1 MHQIASSFGSGL
13 PDAEHEPE
21 FYEGV
26 PTKRFV
32 AWVVD
37 VILILVLTVVT
48 LPLTAFLGL
57 FFFPLFYFLVGFF
70 YRWVSLARWSATP
83 GMLFAAIALHDRDG
97 APLDEAAAFLHTAG
111 YAASI
116 AVFPVQMLSVALMLI
131 TPRRQGLS
139 DLVLGTA
146 ALRRYVRG

>member
-1 MHQIASSFGSGL
+1 MHQITSLGPGL
-13 PDAEHEPE
+13 PDADHEPE

-37 VILILVLTVVT
+37 VILILVLTLLT

-57 FFFPLFYFLVGFF
+57 FVFPLFYFLVGFL
-70 YRWVSLARWSATP
+70 YRWVSLTRWSATP
-83 GMLFAAIALHDRDG
+83 GMLFAAIGLRDRDG
-97 APLDEAAAFLHTAG
+97 APLDEVAAFLHTSG
-111 YAASI
+111 YAASV

-139 DLVLGTA
+139 DIVLGTA
-146 ALRRYVRG
+146 ALRRYIRG